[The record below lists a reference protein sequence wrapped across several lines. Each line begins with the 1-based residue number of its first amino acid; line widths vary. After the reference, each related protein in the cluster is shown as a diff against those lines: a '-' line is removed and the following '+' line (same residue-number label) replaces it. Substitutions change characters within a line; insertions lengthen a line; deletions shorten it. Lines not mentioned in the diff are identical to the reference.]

1 MVSRLLMVAAC
12 VALAATATPRAQSDL
27 DALMSRVLS
36 RRDDNWKKLQ
46 QYTLNER
53 ETVQITALA
62 VFRLYGF
69 QREYLWFPR
78 GGFFIRSP
86 LEADGVKIAEADR
99 QKEEDKWLRRAQARE
114 KRMRQPRRQDRCAP
128 AADATH
134 TDDTGGPPAGSEPLD
149 DAPFAASSV
158 EDIVNQSFE
167 PDFIRSANFLEFKF
181 DAGQYGLAGRERML
195 ERDVLKIEYYPT
207 VLFRDDDDR
216 CPKRAGANGERRR
229 DSGDDDDFDEKFE
242 AKMNKSSLVTLW
254 VDPAEQQILRYEFR
268 NIDMDFLP
276 ARRIVRIDGLTATMQ
291 MSEPFPNVW
300 LPASIDMRFRVTT
313 AAGPLEGRYDV
324 KYRDYRLPTVTGR
337 VR

>member
-1 MVSRLLMVAAC
+1 MVSRLLIVAAC
-12 VALAATATPRAQSDL
+12 LTLAANATPHAQSDL
-27 DALMSRVLS
+27 DALMSGVLA

-86 LEADGVKIAEADR
+86 LEADGVKIPEADR
-99 QKEEDKWLRRAQARE
+99 QKEEEKWLRRARNRE
-114 KRMRQPRRQDRCAP
+114 KRIRRHEDRCTPTPDDAKSGEPGP
-128 AADATH
+128 AAGQPEPV
-134 TDDTGGPPAGSEPLD
+134 DDI
-149 DAPFAASSV
+149 PFAGSV
-158 EDIVNQSFE
+158 EDIVSQSFE

-195 ERDVLKIEYYPT
+195 ERDVLKIEYYPK
-207 VLFRDDDDR
+207 VLFHDEER
-216 CPKRAGANGERRR
+216 CRKPGDASAATGERRR
-229 DSGDDDDFDEKFE
+229 NRDDDDFDDQIE